1 MHIPKCQHLNSPWE
15 VQWLNQPSSIHRE
28 SVGEANSSPDSC
40 HVIWTQ
46 CKWSWL
52 CDQGKV
58 TSWMESDG
66 LSPKEMLISAANSDS
81 KQQSPRGDHTFSDN
95 SLQGFLFAS
104 LGLILAPDLFTPP
117 PSSPYIFFR
126 HGSVPRWAEPKI
138 FSHSW
143 STMLLIFFNW
153 SVIALQSCVS
163 FYRIAKWISY
173 MYTYIPTL
181 LDFLSV

>member
-117 PSSPYIFFR
+117 HQVHTFSLDMAVSPAGLNRRSFPIPGPLCCWFF
-126 HGSVPRWAEPKI
+126 
-138 FSHSW
+138 
-143 STMLLIFFNW
+143 
-153 SVIALQSCVS
+153 
-163 FYRIAKWISY
+163 
-173 MYTYIPTL
+173 
-181 LDFLSV
+181 

>member
-52 CDQGKV
+52 WDQGKV
-58 TSWMESDG
+58 TSWMERVWWSVSQG
-66 LSPKEMLISAANSDS
+66 GAYLSSKLSDS

-95 SLQGFLFAS
+95 SLQGSLFAS

-117 PSSPYIFFR
+117 HQVNTFSLDMAVSPAGLNRRSFPIPGPLCCWFF
-126 HGSVPRWAEPKI
+126 
-138 FSHSW
+138 
-143 STMLLIFFNW
+143 LIG
-153 SVIALQSCVS
+153 V
-163 FYRIAKWISY
+163 
-173 MYTYIPTL
+173 
-181 LDFLSV
+181 